1 MNGDSVHQSNSL
13 KANGGGDPSIM
24 SGSFTELCL
33 GLETHANKLAALVN
47 VAQGHLSQHSAFM
60 HYYGTGE
67 LHTLKYLEQ
76 KQLVSLEDINKSS
89 TLIWDKALAS
99 FKEIIPR
106 LKAFDES
113 IQQGAE
119 RTKEALTLLETRA
132 GAIKNDAYEETFK
145 INNFQ
150 RYNIDGKAEI
160 KDMSALWDTVNNV
173 FAFFTKV
180 LLPYV
185 DTITNILN
193 KLQFDEEFTD
203 DAVQDFSRF
212 APRVWMKGALEVEND
227 ERFHT
232 AASVYRGKPV
242 QSNRALYATGPT
254 ETQTEELK
262 DWNFLVNT
270 LRGFSIKYNKVE
282 DLNETVDSDGVFD
295 VDATNN
301 IRQRVVRLEA
311 IISLFIGQRGN
322 TDKLINVI
330 NKLQQAATKVRNKA
344 GQMRAPDGT
353 ESDDVKVPGIPAV
366 SVIVNDVSALVNNV
380 MKMAADYYT
389 TVSALLMT
397 TGGLTHVADVELNAY
412 IKPESRKVV

>member
-13 KANGGGDPSIM
+13 KTDGGGDPSIM
-24 SGSFTELCL
+24 SGSLTELWL
-33 GLETHANKLAALVN
+33 GLESHANKLAALVN
-47 VAQGHLSQHSAFM
+47 VAQGHISQHSAFM
-60 HYYGTGE
+60 QYFDTGE
-67 LHTLKYLEQ
+67 MYALRYLEQ
-76 KQLVSLEDINKSS
+76 KQNVSLEDINKTS
-89 TLIWDKALAS
+89 TLVWDKTLAS

-113 IQQGAE
+113 IQQGAA
-119 RTKEALTLLETRA
+119 RTKEALDLLETRA

-150 RYNIDGKAEI
+150 RYNIDGTAEV
-160 KDMSALWDTVNNV
+160 KDVSALWDTVNNA
-173 FAFFTKV
+173 FAFFLKV
-180 LLPYV
+180 LIPYV
-185 DTITNILN
+185 DAITNILN
-193 KLQFDEEFTD
+193 KLQFDKEFTD
-203 DAVQDFSRF
+203 DATQDFARF

-227 ERFHT
+227 ERFSY

-254 ETQTEELK
+254 ETNTEELK
-262 DWNFLVNT
+262 DWKFLVNT

-282 DLNETVDSDGVFD
+282 DLKDTTDSDGIFD

-311 IISLFIGQRGN
+311 IISLFIGQKGN

-330 NKLQQAATKVRNKA
+330 NKLQQAATRVRNKA
-344 GQMRAPDGT
+344 GQMRAPDGD
-353 ESDDVKVPGIPAV
+353 EHDDVKVPGMPSV
-366 SVIVNDVSALVNNV
+366 SVIVNDTSVLVHNV
-380 MKMAADYYT
+380 MKMASDYYT
-389 TVSALLMT
+389 TISSLLMT
-397 TGGLTHVADVELNAY
+397 AGGLTHVADVELNSY